1 MTIRKADYER
11 LMNQARVKLTGAS
24 EGGLKGE
31 LFDVINEF
39 FQDANCWV
47 ESIAITIIN
56 GVQDYTLIPQQGGL
70 ILRLVGVYD
79 NNQITY
85 PAFLEDVGPSGAS
98 LFPGGNLHLV
108 WPQQQNSP
116 VQVPVTKTIILP
128 NSREDIP
135 DAPDWLFPKWGL
147 KILDGLLGKMMTQQN
162 KSYSDQTTGTYHLKR
177 FRDGI
182 QIARVAAM
190 RSNLYGG
197 QAWRFPTTFR
207 QSSQRGS
214 VSTAFPAPT
223 SW

>member
-1 MTIRKADYER
+1 MP
-11 LMNQARVKLTGAS
+11 S
-24 EGGLKGE
+24 
-31 LFDVINEF
+31 
-39 FQDANCWV
+39 
-47 ESIAITIIN
+47 
-56 GVQDYTLIPQQGGL
+56 VQDYTIIPQQGGL

-85 PAFLEDVGPSGAS
+85 PAFLQDVGPSGAT

-108 WPQQQNSP
+108 WPQQNTIP
-116 VQVPVTKTIILP
+116 VAVPVIKTIILP
-128 NSREDIP
+128 NTQHDIP

-182 QIARVAAM
+182 QVARVATM

-197 QAWRFPTTFR
+197 QAWRYPSSWR
-207 QSSQRGS
+207 QSSQRGT

>member
-1 MTIRKADYER
+1 MTIRKDDFER

-24 EGGLKGE
+24 EAGLKGE

-39 FQDANCWV
+39 FQDSNCWV
-47 ESIAITIIN
+47 ESIALTIVTGIQN
-56 GVQDYTLIPQQGGL
+56 YTLIPQQGGL

-85 PAFLEDVGPSGAS
+85 PAFLEDTGPSGAS

-108 WPQQQNSP
+108 WPQQQNIP

-128 NSREDIP
+128 NTREEIP
-135 DAPDWLFPKWGL
+135 NAPDWLFPKWGL
-147 KILDGLLGKMMTQQN
+147 KILDGLLGKMMTQPN
-162 KSYSDQTTGTYHLKR
+162 KSYSDDTKGTYHLKR